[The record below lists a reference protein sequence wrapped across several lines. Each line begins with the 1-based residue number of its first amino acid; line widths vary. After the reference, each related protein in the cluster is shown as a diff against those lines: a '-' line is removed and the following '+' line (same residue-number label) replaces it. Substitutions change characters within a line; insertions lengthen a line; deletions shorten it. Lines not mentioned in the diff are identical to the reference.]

1 MKGVTLSETLPSA
14 ATDAIIRMAEVDDSR
29 AILDIYAPYIEQ
41 TTITLTSQIP
51 SIDEIAKTMM
61 AVKRQY
67 PYLVCCVGSKVVGFA
82 YAHRIRP
89 HEAYLWNAELSVYIL
104 PEYQGRGVGTA
115 LYTALFQILKVQ
127 GFCNLYAVI
136 TLPSDASIALH
147 KHFGFTETCVQKA
160 VGYKLGE
167 WRDVLWMELRIEG
180 AIDPGVHGPPHL
192 LKDVRPNDIDT
203 ALALAAT
210 LLVSAKQ

>member
-1 MKGVTLSETLPSA
+1 MSETSPNA
-14 ATDAIIRMAEVDDSR
+14 AADTIIRMAEIDDSR
-29 AILDIYAPYIEQ
+29 AILDIYAPYIEE
-41 TTITLTSQIP
+41 TAITLTSQIP

-61 AVKRQY
+61 GIKRQY
-67 PYLVCCVGSKVVGFA
+67 PYLVCCVDNKVVGFA

-104 PEYQGRGVGTA
+104 PEYQGQGVGTA
-115 LYTALFQILKVQ
+115 LYTALFYILKVQ

-136 TLPSDASIALH
+136 TLPSSASIALH
-147 KHFGFTETCVQKA
+147 KRFGFTEMCVQKA

-167 WRDVLWMELRIEG
+167 WRDVLWMEHRIDG

-192 LKDVRPNDIDT
+192 LKDVRANDIDT
-203 ALALAAT
+203 ALALATT
-210 LLVSAKQ
+210 LLTKARQS